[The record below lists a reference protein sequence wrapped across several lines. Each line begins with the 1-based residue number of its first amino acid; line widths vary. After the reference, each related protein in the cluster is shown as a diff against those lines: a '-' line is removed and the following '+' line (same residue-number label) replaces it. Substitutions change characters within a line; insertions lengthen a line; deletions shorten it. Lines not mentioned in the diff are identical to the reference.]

1 MKERLKGDGETE
13 TTSQEACVAALQGA
27 WCSPARPRSW
37 LPLSR
42 PQRSSWIVQAAKP
55 HRFQGPEGSAGS
67 PPVPAASRYRPCVQI
82 TELPV
87 LICPGHLQG
96 LPSLLLGPR
105 HSFSEPSPARLS
117 LPPSSGSPGSTLLN
131 PVLTSQASSHTTR
144 QQDATQR

>member
-27 WCSPARPRSW
+27 WCGPGRPRSW

-96 LPSLLLGPR
+96 LPSLLL
-105 HSFSEPSPARLS
+105 SLVLLPSPYYTLATLLFFQALEHVKLFPTTIS
-117 LPPSSGSPGSTLLN
+117 SSITIILSSGRILS
-131 PVLTSQASSHTTR
+131 V
-144 QQDATQR
+144 